1 MTDDL
6 REVTNWAINFL
17 PPFPSPPGTAEVMGT
32 KDFPLD
38 KLGLSFLKLFDDVV
52 ILDNMGKLCCE
63 RKIRVLSTQWDK
75 PHIPGFFLWP
85 KCLPFALSGTK

>member
-1 MTDDL
+1 MKDDL
-6 REVTNWAINFL
+6 RDTINRIINFL
-17 PPFPSPPGTAEVMGT
+17 PLSPCPPGRAEVIGT
-32 KDFPLD
+32 KDFPFA
-38 KLGLSFLKLFDDVV
+38 KLGLPFLKLFDDIV

-85 KCLPFALSGTK
+85 KCLPLTLFGTK